1 MKMKCQWLVSA
12 AVALTALF
20 CTSCTKELVVEEVL
34 QIQVN
39 GKLYTSYNLWYEK
52 ADHVNSVNY
61 LKGSILPFG
70 TEVEITKATNDEITF
85 RTVADKKVFRIVFEQ
100 QYRMQSVEDYI
111 RDLFTS
117 RDFKTLSEGI
127 STVNVEKIRRGMID
141 NGMTKQ
147 EVRLAYGPPCKYK
160 TPDESLNTWLFWT
173 ELLVG
178 KRIVFNNNKVTD
190 IIVL

>member
-1 MKMKCQWLVSA
+1 MKCQWLVSA

-34 QIQVN
+34 QIPVN

-52 ADHVNSVNY
+52 ADHVNSINY

-100 QYRMQSVEDYI
+100 QYRMQI
-111 RDLFTS
+111 RC
-117 RDFKTLSEGI
+117 
-127 STVNVEKIRRGMID
+127 
-141 NGMTKQ
+141 
-147 EVRLAYGPPCKYK
+147 A
-160 TPDESLNTWLFWT
+160 
-173 ELLVG
+173 ELLM
-178 KRIVFNNNKVTD
+178 
-190 IIVL
+190 L

>member
-1 MKMKCQWLVSA
+1 MKMKSQWLVSA
-12 AVALTALF
+12 AVALTAFF

-34 QIQVN
+34 QVPVN
-39 GKLYTSYNLWYEK
+39 GKVYTAYNLWYEK
-52 ADHVNSVNY
+52 ADEVKSVNY

-70 TEVEITKATNDEITF
+70 TEVEIVKATKEEITF
-85 RTVADKKVFRIVFEQ
+85 RTVADKKVFRIIFES

-117 RDFKTLSEGI
+117 RDFKTLSEGVSPI
-127 STVNVEKIRRGMID
+127 NVEKIRRGMVD

-160 TPDESLNTWLFWT
+160 TPDETLNTWLFWT

-190 IIVL
+190 VIVL